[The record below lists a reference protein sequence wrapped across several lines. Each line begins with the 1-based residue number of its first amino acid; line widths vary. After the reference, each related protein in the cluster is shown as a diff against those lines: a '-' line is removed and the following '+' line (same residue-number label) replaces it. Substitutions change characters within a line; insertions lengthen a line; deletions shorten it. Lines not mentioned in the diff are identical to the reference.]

1 MKAVKLT
8 SLRARLTLWSVL
20 LMATIVGVIGAI
32 DLANEVQQRFD
43 ATMERAALVRRVAT
57 FLVLQ
62 TLDRQRTAPLREAL
76 RDPDLTEQLID
87 LMTASP
93 ALLEISVIERN
104 GEILA
109 SSDPARLGKTF
120 EQYPYFAPVVAQS
133 SSWEKVGILFGD
145 KRYYQIEQP
154 LGAAGKT
161 LLSVRVVIFPALIR
175 NAIVPGFKKNVAV
188 AVGSILGAIVVALLF
203 STIAFRPLGNLGRML
218 DQLAR
223 GEFDPPEAA
232 PAART
237 GVDELGVMASKVSLL
252 GQQLRGARY
261 DFSDLRGNLERLL
274 DQLEDAV
281 FIFGRERRLV
291 VASGAVEKFLG
302 RMRSDLLGQSLAEI
316 FPPNTTLGLLLS
328 QASQTG
334 RPMHNRRVP
343 IGSGGGSSSVV
354 MLSVEILE
362 SMANGAA
369 GGTSGMLV
377 RMRDPEATQQISR
390 RLQMAD
396 RLSAISGITSGVA
409 HEVKNPLNAILMHV
423 ELARMKLGQGDHDL
437 EPHMETISR
446 EILRLDR
453 VVKTFLDFT
462 RPLELNQS
470 EVAVDEFLDEIVQLA
485 TPQAAANGIN
495 VTVRQ
500 DAAGTDIRVDRD
512 LMKQAVL
519 NVVVNAIEAM
529 PEGGELRFESA
540 VQEDQAEI
548 RISDTGPGIPPEVRD
563 KIFRLYFTTKKEGSG
578 IGLAMTF
585 RVVQLHDGTIDV
597 SSEPGAG
604 TTFALRLPLAV

>member
-1 MKAVKLT
+1 M

-20 LMATIVGVIGAI
+20 LMAVIVGAIGAV
-32 DLANEVQQRFD
+32 DLIIEVQQRFESTTD
-43 ATMERAALVRRVAT
+43 RAGLMRRVAT
-57 FLVLQ
+57 VLVLQ

-76 RDPDLTEQLID
+76 RDPDLQAQLVD
-87 LMTASP
+87 LLTASP
-93 ALLEISVIERN
+93 PVLEIAVVDRN
-104 GEILA
+104 NEILA
-109 SSDPARLGKTF
+109 SSDPTRLGQTF
-120 EQYPYFAPVVAQS
+120 EPYPDFGPVVAS
-133 SSWEKVGILFGD
+133 TSWIDKLRILFGG
-145 KRYYQIEQP
+145 KQYYQLEQP
-154 LGAAGKT
+154 LGAGGET
-161 LLSVRVVIFPALIR
+161 LLSVRVVVYPALIR
-175 NAIVPGFKKNVAV
+175 NDIVPGFQKNVV
-188 AVGSILGAIVVALLF
+188 IAVGSILGAVVVALLF
-203 STIAFRPLGNLGRML
+203 STIAFRPLGRLGNLI

-223 GEFDPPEAA
+223 GEYEPQETA
-232 PAART
+232 PAVQQG

-252 GQQLRGARY
+252 GEQLRGARY

-302 RMRSDLLGQSLAEI
+302 RMRSDLLGQGLADI
-316 FPPNTTLGLLLS
+316 FPPHTTLGLLLA

-334 RPMHNRRVP
+334 RDMHNRRVP
-343 IGSGGGSSSVV
+343 IVHDGGSGAVV
-354 MLSVEILE
+354 LLSVEILE
-362 SMANGAA
+362 SLSGPTGASS
-369 GGTSGMLV
+369 SGMLV
-377 RMRDPEATQQISR
+377 RLRDPEATQQLSR

-423 ELARMKLGQGDHDL
+423 ELARIKMEQGDHHL

-462 RPLELNQS
+462 RPLELNVS
-470 EVAVDEFLDEIVQLA
+470 EVGVDEFLDDIAQLA
-485 TPQAAANGIN
+485 RPQATANGIQIA
-495 VTVRQ
+495 VTR

-512 LMKQAVL
+512 LMTQAVL

-529 PEGGELRFESA
+529 PQGGELRFESA
-540 VQEDQAEI
+540 VLEDQAEI
-548 RISDTGPGIPPEVRD
+548 RISDTGPGIPPEVRE

-578 IGLAMTF
+578 IGLATTF
-585 RVVQLHDGTIDV
+585 RVVQLHDGTIEV
-597 SSEPGAG
+597 SSEPGRG
-604 TTFALRLPLAV
+604 TTFVLRLPLAV

>member
-1 MKAVKLT
+1 MT

-20 LMATIVGVIGAI
+20 LMATIVGCIGAI
-32 DLANEVQQRFD
+32 DLANEVQQQFD
-43 ATMERAALVRRVAT
+43 ATMERAGLLRRVAT
-57 FLVLQ
+57 TLVLQ

-76 RDPDLTEQLID
+76 RDPELSAQLVDLL
-87 LMTASP
+87 TASRT
-93 ALLEISVIERN
+93 LLEIAVVDRSS
-104 GEILA
+104 EILA
-109 SSDPARLGKTF
+109 SSDPTRLGKIF
-120 EQYPYFAPVVAQS
+120 EAYPDFGPVVAHT
-133 SSWEKVGILFGD
+133 SSWDKVKILFGD
-145 KRYYQIEQP
+145 KRYYQLEQP
-154 LGAAGKT
+154 LGTGGQT
-161 LLSVRVVIFPALIR
+161 LLSVRVVVYPALIR
-175 NAIVPGFKKNVAV
+175 NAIVPGFQKNVAV
-188 AVGSILGAIVVALLF
+188 ALGSILGAIVVALLF

-223 GEFDPPEAA
+223 GEFEQPEAA
-232 PAART
+232 PVPRS

-302 RMRSDLLGQSLAEI
+302 RMRTDLMGQSLTEI
-316 FPPNTTLGLLLS
+316 FPPNTTMGLLLS

-343 IGSGGGSSSVV
+343 IAQDGGSSSVV
-354 MLSVEILE
+354 LLSVEILE
-362 SMANGAA
+362 ALANGATA
-369 GGTSGMLV
+369 GTSGMLI
-377 RMRDPEATQQISR
+377 RLRDPEATQQISR

-423 ELARMKLGQGDHDL
+423 ELARMKLGQDDHDL

-462 RPLELNQS
+462 RPLELCQS

-485 TPQAAANGIN
+485 RPQAAANSIN
-495 VTVRQ
+495 VTVKQ
-500 DAAGTDIRVDRD
+500 DAPGTDIRVDRD

-519 NVVVNAIEAM
+519 NIVVNAIEAM

-604 TTFALRLPLAV
+604 TTFVLRLPLAV

>member
-1 MKAVKLT
+1 MD
-8 SLRARLTLWSVL
+8 L
-20 LMATIVGVIGAI
+20 L
-32 DLANEVQQRFD
+32 
-43 ATMERAALVRRVAT
+43 
-57 FLVLQ
+57 
-62 TLDRQRTAPLREAL
+62 
-76 RDPDLTEQLID
+76 
-87 LMTASP
+87 TASP
-93 ALLEISVIERN
+93 PVLEIAVVDRN
-104 GEILA
+104 NEILA
-109 SSDPARLGKTF
+109 SSDPTRLGQIF
-120 EQYPYFAPVVAQS
+120 EPYPDFAPMVARTT
-133 SSWEKVGILFGD
+133 WIDKLRILFGD
-145 KRYYQIEQP
+145 KQYYQLEQP
-154 LGAAGKT
+154 LGTGGET
-161 LLSVRVVIFPALIR
+161 LLSVRVVVYPALIR
-175 NAIVPGFKKNVAV
+175 NAIVPGFQQNIVIAL
-188 AVGSILGAIVVALLF
+188 GSILGAVVVALLF
-203 STIAFRPLGNLGRML
+203 STIAFRPLGRLGNMI

-223 GEFDPPEAA
+223 GEFDHQEPVPPAHQG
-232 PAART
+232 

-302 RMRSDLLGQSLAEI
+302 RMRSDLLGQGLSDI
-316 FPPNTTLGLLLS
+316 FPPSTMLGLLLS

-334 RPMHNRRVP
+334 RDLHNRRVP
-343 IGSGGGSSSVV
+343 IVHDGGSGSVV
-354 MLSVEILE
+354 LLSVEILE
-362 SMANGAA
+362 SLSGPAA
-369 GGTSGMLV
+369 ASSSGMLV
-377 RMRDPEATQQISR
+377 RLRDPEATQQISR

-423 ELARMKLGQGDHDL
+423 ELARIKMEQGDYTL

-462 RPLELNQS
+462 RPLELNVS
-470 EVAVDEFLDEIVQLA
+470 EVGVDEFLEDIAQLA
-485 TPQAAANGIN
+485 RPQASANGIHI
-495 VTVRQ
+495 TVKQ

-512 LMKQAVL
+512 LMTQAVL

-529 PEGGELRFESA
+529 PGGGELRFESA

-585 RVVQLHDGTIDV
+585 RVVQLHDGTIEV
-597 SSEPGAG
+597 SSEPGSG
-604 TTFALRLPLAV
+604 TTFVLRLPLAV

>member
-1 MKAVKLT
+1 M

-20 LMATIVGVIGAI
+20 LMAVIVGSIVVI
-32 DLANEVQQRFD
+32 DLSNEIQREFE
-43 ATMERAALVRRVAT
+43 AAAERAGLLRRVAT
-57 FLVLQ
+57 VMVIQ

-76 RDPDLTEQLID
+76 RDPDLSAQLVD
-87 LMTASP
+87 LLAAARP
-93 ALLEISVIERN
+93 VLEIAVVDRN

-109 SSDPARLGKTF
+109 SSDPTRLGHTF
-120 EQYPYFAPVVAQS
+120 EPYPDFEPVVDRATWIDKLQL
-133 SSWEKVGILFGD
+133 LFGD
-145 KRYYQIEQP
+145 KQYYQLERTP
-154 LGAAGKT
+154 LGAGGEM
-161 LLSVRVVIFPALIR
+161 LLSVRVVVYPALIR
-175 NAIVPGFKKNVAV
+175 AAIVPGFQKNVAV
-188 AVGSILGAIVVALLF
+188 AVGSLLGAVVVALLF
-203 STIAFRPLGNLGRML
+203 STIAFRPLGRLGDMI

-223 GEFDPPEAA
+223 GEYDQPESAA
-232 PAART
+232 PAPHS

-261 DFSDLRGNLERLL
+261 DFSDLRGNMERLL

-281 FIFGRERRLV
+281 LIFGRERRLV

-302 RMRSDLLGQSLAEI
+302 RMRSDLLGQGLSEI

-334 RPMHNRRVP
+334 RALHNRRVP
-343 IGSGGGSSSVV
+343 IAQDGGSSSVV
-354 MLSVEILE
+354 LLSVEILE
-362 SMANGAA
+362 SLTNGAA
-369 GGTSGMLV
+369 AGTSGMLV
-377 RMRDPEATQQISR
+377 RLRDPEATQQISR

-423 ELARMKLGQGDHDL
+423 ELARMKLNQGDYTL
-437 EPHMETISR
+437 EPHMDTISR

-462 RPLELNQS
+462 RPLELNVS
-470 EVAVDEFLDEIVQLA
+470 EVGVDEFLEDIAQLA
-485 TPQAAANGIN
+485 RPQAAANGIQ

-512 LMKQAVL
+512 LMTQAVL
-519 NVVVNAIEAM
+519 NVVINAIEAM
-529 PEGGELRFESA
+529 PDGGELRFESA
-540 VQEDQAEI
+540 VLEDQAEI
-548 RISDTGPGIPPEVRD
+548 RIIDTGPGISPEVRD

-578 IGLAMTF
+578 IGLATTF
-585 RVVQLHDGTIDV
+585 RVVQLHDGTIEV
-597 SSEPGAG
+597 SSEPGRG
-604 TTFALRLPLAV
+604 TTFVLRLPLAV